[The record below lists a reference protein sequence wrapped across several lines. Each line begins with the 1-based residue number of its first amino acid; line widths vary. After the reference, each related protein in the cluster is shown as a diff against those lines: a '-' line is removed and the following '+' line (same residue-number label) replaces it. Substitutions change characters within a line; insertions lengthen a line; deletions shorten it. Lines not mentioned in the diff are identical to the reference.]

1 MNVSREPEARAQV
14 PTFDALALGPDVRK
28 ALNELGY
35 EHPTPVQLAVF
46 EPASGG
52 KNLVVQARTGT
63 GKTAAFGLP
72 IVDALVRKSLAEPQ
86 ALVLTPTR
94 ELALQVSAEIGKIAR
109 YKGIKVLP
117 IYGGAPMGAQIEGI
131 KDGAQ
136 VIVGTPGRVLDH
148 LRRGTLDPKSV
159 RIFVLDEADEML
171 SMGFAKE
178 LNAIIETLPKDRQ
191 GLYFSAT
198 IPPDIERLAQ
208 AHLRDPEWIA
218 LSSDQVGALEIKHF
232 TYVVAGGDKRDTL
245 LRVLDVEDPE
255 SAIVFCNTK
264 DETERLAEALQNR
277 GFDAASLNGD
287 MDQREREKVMT
298 RTREGKLRFLV
309 ATDVAARGIDV
320 SHVTHVINY
329 DFPESTESYVHRTGR
344 TGRAGRTGTAI
355 SLVGPKD
362 LGNLYLLRLTYKI
375 RPIERSLPSTGELRT
390 REETDLV
397 NVFLEAFSGDPS
409 QEDLGL
415 ARRLLT
421 HERAE
426 AVIASLLRGY
436 LGAKGGD
443 PRVAAGEARRAKNP
457 PPVVVAAPAAPA
469 APVPSMAKPPAPFVS
484 ASPRAE
490 SSPSPLA
497 STVERRFNT
506 EPMPAGKP
514 ASSRGTLDG
523 TASSGATSPLAREER
538 ARDGRTSGR
547 EVRDDRG
554 PRRDTRDDRGPRRDA
569 RDDRGPRED
578 RTISTAKSPDLP
590 RARPHSEFASWEPPP
605 EKDDDQPI
613 LPEGAA
619 PREVRVE
626 TRDARSTGSL
636 GSAGSRDERGSR
648 DTRPARDERR
658 PRRPSFR
665 NPNDPPD
672 TLPFGLPEPVM
683 PGITISDAVTP
694 ASAAKGPEKD
704 VEDDPSFAQLFLN
717 VGRRD
722 GLRPG
727 DVQKLLVDL
736 ARIDEG
742 EHGRIRMRE
751 RITFV
756 SVRPELLER
765 AITALGGQVVA
776 GRTLVAERAKPR
788 SEGER
793 ERD

>member
-1 MNVSREPEARAQV
+1 MNEAAETPV
-14 PTFDALALGPDVRK
+14 TFDALSLSADLKK
-28 ALNELGY
+28 AIADAGY
-35 EHPTPVQLAVF
+35 VHPTPVQLAVL
-46 EPASGG
+46 EPAARG

-72 IVDALVRKSLAEPQ
+72 ILDSLVRKSLPEVQ

-94 ELALQVSAEIGKIAR
+94 ELALQVCAELTRLSK
-109 YKGIKVLP
+109 YKGIKAVP
-117 IYGGAPMGAQIEGI
+117 IYGGAPMGAQIDAL

-136 VIVGTPGRVLDH
+136 VVVGTPGRVLDH

-178 LNAIIETLPKDRQ
+178 LNAIIETLPRERQ

-198 IPPDIERLAQ
+198 IPPDIERLAT
-208 AHLRDPEWIA
+208 AHLKDPEWIA
-218 LSSDQVGALEIKHF
+218 LSSDQVGALSIQHF
-232 TYVVAGGDKRDTL
+232 TYVVTRDKRDTL
-245 LRVLDVEDPE
+245 MRVLDVEDPE

-277 GFDAASLNGD
+277 GYDAASLNGD

-320 SHVTHVINY
+320 SHVTHVINH
-329 DFPESTESYVHRTGR
+329 DFPESAEAYVHRTGR

-375 RPIERSLPSTGELRT
+375 RPIERSLPSDGELRT

-397 NVFLEAFSGDPS
+397 SVFLEAFADEPS
-409 QEDLGL
+409 AEDLSL

-426 AVIASLLRGY
+426 AVVAGLLRGY

-457 PPVVVAAPAAPA
+457 PPVVAQKIADAPPVNAAAPKPRTRDTAPMGVKLPDAAPPA
-469 APVPSMAKPPAPFVS
+469 RAQAPK
-484 ASPRAE
+484 
-490 SSPSPLA
+490 
-497 STVERRFNT
+497 
-506 EPMPAGKP
+506 
-514 ASSRGTLDG
+514 
-523 TASSGATSPLAREER
+523 
-538 ARDGRTSGR
+538 
-547 EVRDDRG
+547 DDRV
-554 PRRDTRDDRGPRRDA
+554 
-569 RDDRGPRED
+569 
-578 RTISTAKSPDLP
+578 
-590 RARPHSEFASWEPPP
+590 PHTTYASWEPPT

-613 LPEGAA
+613 LTERTAPPPAA
-619 PREVRVE
+619 AAVEPPR
-626 TRDARSTGSL
+626 
-636 GSAGSRDERGSR
+636 SRDGGRDRDRRGR
-648 DTRPARDERR
+648 GRR
-658 PRRPSFR
+658 SESFD
-665 NPNDPPD
+665 NPPE
-672 TLPFGLPEPVM
+672 TLPFRGPEPVM
-683 PGITISDAVTP
+683 PGITVSDDPWKIPSTEAPP
-694 ASAAKGPEKD
+694 AETRPPRRDDRPRDDRPRDRDRRDDRPRDERPRDDRPRDDRGPVKD

-727 DVQKLLVDL
+727 DVHRLLVEV
-736 ARIDEG
+736 ARIE
-742 EHGRIRMRE
+742 EAEQGRIRMRE

-756 SVRPELLER
+756 SVRPEQLDR
-765 AITALGGQVVA
+765 AIAALGGQVVA

-788 SEGER
+788 PGDER
-793 ERD
+793 